1 MPMNKIVTPEF
12 RVSFPALFEP
22 KGFEG
27 QDPKYKVNMLFSKS
41 TDLSSLKK
49 LANDAILEK
58 WPTKEKRPT
67 NIRTPFR
74 DGDKDK
80 ADQDGYQD
88 CIFVAATS
96 KMKPGVVDSE
106 LNPILDAEEM
116 YAGCYARASITA
128 YAYDK
133 MGNVGVAFGLQHVQK
148 VKDGEPF
155 SGRGKAEDDFEAI
168 ESDGGSSEGGVAEE
182 ENMFG

>member
-12 RVSFPALFEP
+12 RVSFPALFEA

-27 QDPKYKVNMLFSKS
+27 QNPKYKVNMLFSKS

-49 LANDAILEK
+49 LANDAVLLK
-58 WPTKEKRPT
+58 WPNKEKRPT
-67 NIRTPFR
+67 NIRSPFR

-96 KMKPGVVDSE
+96 KMKPGVVDADM
-106 LNPILDAEEM
+106 NPILDEGEM

-128 YAYDK
+128 YAYDT

-148 VKDGEPF
+148 MRDGEPLVL
-155 SGRGKAEDDFEAI
+155 RGPCKNPI
-168 ESDGGSSEGGVAEE
+168 ESPSSRYTESLL
-182 ENMFG
+182 